1 MAQAAASGE
10 AEAGLT
16 DPVPSGPAGR
26 NRGWAGTVLPG
37 RVPPMGGESTT
48 RTAPHSAGTGT
59 ARPGGSRTGQR
70 LSGVAVALGLVLFLG
85 GFGWAAFTYR
95 PYTVPT
101 SSMSPTIGVGD
112 RVLAQRVDGSDI
124 RRGDVVVFR
133 DKDWVTG
140 SDVVKRVVA
149 VGGDTVSCCT
159 DGKLTVN
166 GKQIDEPYL
175 PKGQAAES
183 KKIPTVTVPKGRL
196 FLLGD
201 ERSGSLDSTAHLTE
215 AFSGTVPRSAVK
227 GRVDAVVW
235 PMDGMLAKPTG
246 FEALGGISSP
256 GPLRLLVVAV
266 VAGAVLVLAGA
277 AYGPIA
283 NRAARRRGRTRTEL
297 AGAR

>member
-1 MAQAAASGE
+1 
-10 AEAGLT
+10 
-16 DPVPSGPAGR
+16 
-26 NRGWAGTVLPG
+26 
-37 RVPPMGGESTT
+37 MGGESTT
-48 RTAPHSAGTGT
+48 RTAPHGAGTGT

-85 GFGWAAFTYR
+85 GFGWAAFAYR

-101 SSMSPTIGVGD
+101 SSMTPTIGVGD

-133 DKDWVTG
+133 DSDWVTG

-166 GKQIDEPYL
+166 GKQIEEPYL
-175 PKGQAAES
+175 PKGSLAET
-183 KKIPTVTVPKGRL
+183 KKIPEIKVPEGRL

-201 ERSGSLDSTAHLTE
+201 ERQGSLDSTAHLTD
-215 AFSGTVPRSAVK
+215 AAKGTVSRDAVTA
-227 GRVDAVVW
+227 RVDAVIW
-235 PMDGMLAKPTG
+235 PMKGMLKRPTG
-246 FEALGGISSP
+246 FEALGTLSQP
-256 GPLRLLVVAV
+256 GPLRTIEVMI
-266 VAGAVLVLAGA
+266 VAGAVLVLVGG

-283 NRAARRRGRTRTEL
+283 NRMARSRTRARTEA